1 MMMAQQSPFVM
12 EFMKMRQ
19 NLHKKTAPAT
29 KKTVDQP
36 IDGIT
41 LATIVEKKP
50 PIKDVVEYFK
60 RRVESFEED

>member
-1 MMMAQQSPFVM
+1 MMMSQQSPFVM
-12 EFMKMRQ
+12 EFLKMRQ
-19 NLHKKTAPAT
+19 NLHKKTEPAT
-29 KKTVDQP
+29 KKTVSEP
-36 IDGIT
+36 IDTIT